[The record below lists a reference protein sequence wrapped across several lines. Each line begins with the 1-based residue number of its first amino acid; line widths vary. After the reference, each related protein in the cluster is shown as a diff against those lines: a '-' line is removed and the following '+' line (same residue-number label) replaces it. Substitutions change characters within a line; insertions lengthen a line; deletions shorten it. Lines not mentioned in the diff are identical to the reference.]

1 VAETFMP
8 LSLLLKRICF
18 SSLLNDGPLIDVVA
32 MNCSMDLL
40 TDAKLRQ
47 SGYAAAMIDYAHLL
61 SAATKSELSA
71 SRELVRRTGCSPEQA
86 LRQTLEASAAAG
98 TLAQLLAERALRRE
112 ASAARILVRDAERA
126 AAVARRRLRHD
137 GPPTAWRAW
146 FDGSAHPNPGA
157 CGIGALLTGPAGERI
172 EIARAAGYGNS
183 SEAEYRAL
191 IALLE
196 AAVQAGAHGL
206 TIYGDSKVV
215 IDDFNGSDSA
225 AAPSLGELRQAA
237 LALTAQLRGFTLRWI
252 PRHKNSEA
260 DALSQRARSAP
271 TRATSNNDH

>member
-1 VAETFMP
+1 
-8 LSLLLKRICF
+8 
-18 SSLLNDGPLIDVVA
+18 
-32 MNCSMDLL
+32 
-40 TDAKLRQ
+40 
-47 SGYAAAMIDYAHLL
+47 MIDFARLL
-61 SAATKSELSA
+61 SAASKSELRA
-71 SRELVRRTGCSPEQA
+71 SRALVRRTGCSPEQA
-86 LRQTLEASAAAG
+86 LRQTLEASA
-98 TLAQLLAERALRRE
+98 TAL
-112 ASAARILVRDAERA
+112 
-126 AAVARRRLRHD
+126 ARRKLRHD

-215 IDDFNGSDSA
+215 IDDLNGSDAA
-225 AAPSLGELRQAA
+225 AAPSLGQLRQAA

-260 DALSQRARSAP
+260 DALSQQARSAP
-271 TRATSNNDH
+271 TRATSNNGH